1 MSGTHGDLRGA
12 TFDTVEPGDE
22 LPEITVELGRDYVRA
37 HATEIGM
44 PFPRFTD
51 EEGAKLEGLPGQIT
65 PGNMTLA
72 LLARELLAWAPG
84 GKVRRLGT
92 TFRGLALAGTTVRL
106 LGTVTEKDEEHR
118 TVECDV
124 WMETAEGDRC
134 VIGTATVEL
143 P

>member
-1 MSGTHGDLRGA
+1 MSSTGA
-12 TFDTVEPGDE
+12 TFDSVEPGDD
-22 LPEITVELGRDYVRA
+22 LPAITVALDRDYVRA

-44 PFPRFTD
+44 PFARFTD

-84 GKVRRLGT
+84 GRVLRLGT
-92 TFRGLALAGTTVRL
+92 TFRGLARAGSTVTL
-106 LGTVTEKDEEHR
+106 LGTVTEKDDDSR

-134 VIGTATVEL
+134 VIGTATVAL

>member
-1 MSGTHGDLRGA
+1 MSTGA
-12 TFDTVEPGDE
+12 TFDAVEPGDD
-22 LPEITVELGRDYVRA
+22 LPAITVELARDYVKA

-51 EEGAKLEGLPGQIT
+51 DEGAKKEGLPGMIA

-72 LLARELLAWAPG
+72 LLARELQAWAPG
-84 GKVRRLGT
+84 GRILRLGT
-92 TFRGLALAGTTVRL
+92 TFRGLALAGTTIQL
-106 LGTVTEKDEEHR
+106 LGTVTEKDDERR

-134 VIGTATVEL
+134 VIGTATVQL

>member
-1 MSGTHGDLRGA
+1 MSDHGA
-12 TFDTVEPGDE
+12 TFDAVEPGDD
-22 LPEITVELGRDYVRA
+22 LPVITVELGRDYVKA
-37 HATEIGM
+37 HATDIGM

-84 GKVRRLGT
+84 GRVLRLGT
-92 TFRGLALAGTTVRL
+92 TFRGLALAGSTVQL
-106 LGTVTEKDEEHR
+106 LGTVTEKDDERR

-134 VIGTATVEL
+134 VIGTATVQL

>member
-1 MSGTHGDLRGA
+1 MSSGA
-12 TFDTVEPGDE
+12 TFDAVEPGDD
-22 LPEITVELGRDYVRA
+22 LPAITVELGRDYVTA

-51 EEGAKLEGLPGQIT
+51 EAGAKKEGLPGQIA

-84 GKVRRLGT
+84 GRILRLGT
-92 TFRGLALAGTTVRL
+92 TFRGLALAGSTVQL
-106 LGTVTEKDEEHR
+106 LGTVTEKDDERR

-134 VIGTATVEL
+134 VIGTATVAL

>member
-1 MSGTHGDLRGA
+1 MSDARGGV
-12 TFDTVEPGDE
+12 TFDAVDPGDE
-22 LPEITVELGRDYVRA
+22 LEVVVVELERGFVSG

-51 EEGAKLEGLPGQIT
+51 DEGAKAEGLPGQIT

-72 LLARELLAWAPG
+72 LLARTLLAWAPG
-84 GKVRRLGT
+84 GRLLRLGT
-92 TFRGLALAGTTVRL
+92 TFRGLALAGSTVTVH
-106 LGTVTEKDEEHR
+106 GTVTEKDDARH

-134 VIGTATVEL
+134 VIGTATVAL

>member
-1 MSGTHGDLRGA
+1 MSSDGAPGA
-12 TFDTVEPGDE
+12 TFDAVEPGDE
-22 LPEITVELGRDYVRA
+22 LPEITVELARDYVRA
-37 HATEIGM
+37 HATAIGM

-51 EEGAKLEGLPGQIT
+51 DEGAKKEGLPGQIT

-84 GKVRRLGT
+84 GRIRRLGT

-106 LGTVTEKDEEHR
+106 LGTVTEKDEERR

-124 WMETAEGDRC
+124 WMETADGDRC